1 MSVLSIR
8 VIAEQDTEVFR
19 DVEVKAD
26 NTFLELHETIKDA
39 YDFNDNELG
48 SFYLSDAEWN
58 KGQEIVLED
67 LGEGDEKPFLMEDSK
82 ISDHIEDLGDR
93 MFYVYDFLFCKTF
106 FLEVIN
112 KKEDENEMLEYPVCV
127 RKVGETPEYDDP
139 MATLSADDFLDDLPS
154 IDDDEPQMESL
165 DDIDFDSHDFSEY
178 M

>member
-26 NTFLELHETIKDA
+26 NTFLEFHETIKDA

-82 ISDHIEDLGDR
+82 ISDHIENLGDR
-93 MFYVYDFLFCKTF
+93 MFYVLC
-106 FLEVIN
+106 I
-112 KKEDENEMLEYPVCV
+112 
-127 RKVGETPEYDDP
+127 
-139 MATLSADDFLDDLPS
+139 
-154 IDDDEPQMESL
+154 
-165 DDIDFDSHDFSEY
+165 
-178 M
+178 